1 MEVEYQGLNSA
12 EAADLL
18 KADGYNE
25 LPSSKPRGL
34 HLIILEVFREPMF
47 LLLVAG
53 GAIYLLLGDLNEAIL
68 LLASVLVILGI
79 TFYQERKT
87 ERALEALRDLSS
99 PRAVVVRD
107 GEEKRIPGREVVS
120 GDLML
125 LKEGDRVPADAF
137 VLSAHDLSVDES
149 LLTGESVPVRKA
161 KWDGSGPF
169 ERPGGE
175 DLPFVFSGTLI
186 VQGSGSAKVHAT
198 GLKTEMGKI
207 GRALESL
214 ESGSS
219 ALQRETRRIVRVLAV
234 IGLSVSTLV
243 VLIHGF
249 LRSNWLEG
257 LLSGITIAM
266 SLLPEEFP
274 VVLTVFLALGAW
286 RISQKQVLTR
296 RIPAVENLGA
306 ATVLC
311 VDKTGT
317 LTFNRMAV
325 KKLFAEN
332 AFHDV
337 DLSKKELPE
346 KFRNVVEYSILASEI
361 KPFDPMEKAFQELGK
376 HYLSGS
382 DHLPGDREL
391 VHEYSLSPDLLALT
405 HVWKSPEKKEF
416 VVASKGAPEAI
427 AKLCKLPEQE
437 QANLEQQVASM
448 AEEGLR
454 VLGIAKATYGNTDWP
469 ESQQGFDFSFVGLV
483 GLLDPVRPTVPDAI
497 RECHDAGIRVVM
509 ITGDYPGTARAIAK
523 QIHLEP
529 IDSILTGADLE
540 TREDADL
547 EKQIQRVNI
556 YARVVPEQKLRLVTT
571 LKKSGQTVAMTGD
584 GVNDAPALKAADIG
598 IAMGGRGTDV
608 AREAAALVLLDD
620 DFASI
625 VQAIRMGRRIFD
637 NLQKAMT
644 YIAAIHVPIAGIAL
658 FPLLVNWPVILTP
671 VHIVFLELIIDPTC
685 SIAFEAEP
693 EESDVMKRPPRKR
706 NEALLNKR
714 RLLLSLLQGASV
726 LVVCLV
732 LFAWTRHQ
740 RIDDSIARAMT
751 FTALIIGNLTLIF
764 SNRSHTRNLLATLKV
779 RNHAIWIVC
788 VLAILFLASTLYVP
802 FFSKLF
808 RFATPSPDQVLLSV
822 GAGVLSIFWFELWK
836 KFHTTKS
843 RRSRSI

>member
-1 MEVEYQGLNSA
+1 MEVEYRGLTEA
-12 EAADLL
+12 EAAERLT
-18 KADGYNE
+18 KEGYNE
-25 LPSSKPRGL
+25 LPSTKPKGL
-34 HLIILEVFREPMF
+34 HLIILEVIREPMF

-53 GAIYLLLGDLNEAIL
+53 GTIYLILGDLSEAIL
-68 LLASVLVILGI
+68 LLASVVVIIGI
-79 TFYQERKT
+79 TLYQERKT

-99 PRAVVVRD
+99 PRALVIRD
-107 GEEKRIPGREVVS
+107 GQEKRIPGREVVPD
-120 GDLML
+120 DLMT
-125 LKEGDRVPADAF
+125 LKEGDRVPADAYVF
-137 VLSAHDLSVDES
+137 SSHDLSVDES
-149 LLTGESVPVRKA
+149 LLTGESVPVRKSN
-161 KWDGSGPF
+161 WDGKRAF

-186 VQGSGSAKVHAT
+186 VQGSGSAKVYAT

-207 GRALESL
+207 GKALESV
-214 ESGSS
+214 ESGASE
-219 ALQRETRRIVRVLAV
+219 LQKETRRIVRVLAV
-234 IGLSVSTLV
+234 VGLSVSTLV

-249 LRSNWLEG
+249 LRSGWLEG

-306 ATVLC
+306 ATILC

-325 KKLFAEN
+325 KKLFAEEE
-332 AFHDV
+332 FYDV
-337 DLSKKELPE
+337 DFSKKELPE
-346 KFRNVVEYSILASEI
+346 KFHGVVEFSILASEI
-361 KPFDPMEKAFQELGK
+361 KPFDPMEKAFQELGN
-376 HYLSGS
+376 HYLAETEHIHK
-382 DHLPGDREL
+382 DWEL

-405 HVWKSPEKKEF
+405 HVWKSPGRAEYIA
-416 VVASKGAPEAI
+416 ASKGAPEAI
-427 AKLCKLPEQE
+427 AKLCRLSDQQKSD
-437 QANLEQQVASM
+437 LEQRVEQM
-448 AEEGLR
+448 ANEGLR
-454 VLGIAKATYGNTDWP
+454 VLGVAQSTYGNTDWP
-469 ESQQGFDFSFVGLV
+469 ETQEGFDFSFVGLV
-483 GLLDPVRPTVPDAI
+483 GLQDPVRPTAPDAI
-497 RECHDAGIRVVM
+497 RECHEAGIRVVM

-523 QIHLEP
+523 EIHLEP
-529 IDSILTGADLE
+529 IDEILTGTDLE
-540 TREDADL
+540 TRDDADL

-556 YARVVPEQKLRLVTT
+556 YARVVPEQKLRLVTA

-598 IAMGGRGTDV
+598 IAMGERGTDV

-644 YIAAIHVPIAGIAL
+644 YIAAIHVPIAGVAL

-685 SIAFEAEP
+685 SVAFEAEP

-706 NEALLNKR
+706 GEAMLTKR
-714 RLLLSLLQGASV
+714 RLLLALLQGVSV
-726 LVVCLV
+726 LVVCLL
-732 LFAWTRHQ
+732 LFGWARQ
-740 RIDDSIARAMT
+740 QGINDNVARAMS

-764 SNRSHTRNLLATLKV
+764 SNRSNTRNLLATLKV

-788 VLAILFLASTLYVP
+788 VLALLFLASTLYVP
-802 FFSKLF
+802 FLSKLF
-808 RFATPSPDQVLLSV
+808 RFATPSPQLVLLSV

-836 KFHTTKS
+836 RFNTRTVAL
-843 RRSRSI
+843 